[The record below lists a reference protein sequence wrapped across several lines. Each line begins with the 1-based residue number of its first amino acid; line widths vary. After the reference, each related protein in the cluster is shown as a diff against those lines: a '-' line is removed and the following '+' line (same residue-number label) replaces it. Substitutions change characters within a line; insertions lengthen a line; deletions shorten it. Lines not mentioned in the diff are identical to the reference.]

1 MHSTITIDRKGVPM
15 VGIDLGTT
23 NSVVAYIN
31 GDGEAEIIVNVDEA
45 RVTPSVILFEGDNVT
60 VGQTAKDNTI
70 FDPLNTVQFVKR
82 QMDNP
87 EYVFVSD
94 SGKNYSAEAYLG
106 QVVTEAVVTVPAYFS
121 GLQRGNDPDDPYESN
136 F

>member
-45 RVTPSVILFEGDNVT
+45 RVTPSVILF
-60 VGQTAKDNTI
+60 
-70 FDPLNTVQFVKR
+70 
-82 QMDNP
+82 
-87 EYVFVSD
+87 
-94 SGKNYSAEAYLG
+94 
-106 QVVTEAVVTVPAYFS
+106 
-121 GLQRGNDPDDPYESN
+121 
-136 F
+136 